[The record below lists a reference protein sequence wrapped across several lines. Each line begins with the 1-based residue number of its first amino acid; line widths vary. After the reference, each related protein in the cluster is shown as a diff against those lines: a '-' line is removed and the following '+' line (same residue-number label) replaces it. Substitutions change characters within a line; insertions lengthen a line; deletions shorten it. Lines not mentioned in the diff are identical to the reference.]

1 MKPTAD
7 DLRQLLDI
15 PAQLEALDRTHNG
28 LKSDK
33 ARKTRELD
41 GMKARHRI
49 RISKE
54 GGYTNAE
61 DRAAALVIACE
72 DDAKY
77 AATVERLE
85 ALDGMIRANRAQ
97 YDHLRRT
104 REGLRV
110 QGGLY
115 IVARLEDLIKDKD
128 LAAAIGSGLL
138 A

>member
-1 MKPTAD
+1 MKPTND

-15 PAQLEALDRTHNG
+15 PSQLDALDRTHNG

-33 ARKTRELD
+33 ARKGRELD

-54 GGYTNAE
+54 GGYSNAE

-72 DDAKY
+72 DDPKY
-77 AATVERLE
+77 SAVAERLD

-97 YDHLRRT
+97 YDLLRRQ

-115 IVARLEDLIKDKD
+115 IVARLEELMKDKD
-128 LAAAIGSGLL
+128 LVQAVTSGLL